1 MGGIVRLVLGILALL
16 STVAAASA
24 ATLTLSGEVT
34 YRERIALPDNG
45 TLRIILVDLAAPD
58 QPRVQAEG
66 AIASP
71 GQVPLS
77 FDLTFD
83 DDVIAEGQSY
93 GLRAEIL
100 SGGQVWFR
108 NDEPLAIDLA
118 APGRLEVVTSFTGR
132 ITDAAA
138 APPVDPT
145 PILDVSWTA
154 EEIDGV
160 SATPK
165 ITTLTIARDFRAG
178 GRGGCNSYFSQAK
191 LVGDTLSFS
200 AAAATRMACGDLE
213 MAQEAI
219 FFEALA
225 STRFWRLDGDRL
237 LLLDTEGRIV
247 ARLARSAP

>member
-1 MGGIVRLVLGILALL
+1 MGGIVRLSLVVLAMVLA
-16 STVAAASA
+16 SGAAQA

-34 YRERIALPDNG
+34 YRERIALPENG
-45 TLRIILVDLAAPD
+45 TLRISLVDLATPD

-77 FDLTFD
+77 FNLNFD
-83 DDVIAEGQSY
+83 DNVIAEGQSY

-118 APGRLEVVTSFTGR
+118 ATSGLEVITNFTGR
-132 ITDAAA
+132 VTDAAA
-138 APPVDPT
+138 APAVDPT
-145 PILDVSWTA
+145 PILEVSWTA
-154 EEIDGV
+154 EEIGGIA
-160 SATPK
+160 ATPE

-191 LVGDTLSFS
+191 LAGETLSFS
-200 AAAATRMACGDLE
+200 AAAATHMACDDLQ
-213 MAQEAI
+213 MAQEAV

-237 LLLDTEGRIV
+237 LLLDAEGRTV
-247 ARLARSAP
+247 ARLARSGP